1 MTETSDSE
9 VQATTD
15 SYSVEIQVEP
25 LQLEAETSLCIIEIV
40 KEVEKPKAK
49 KESKVMKPKIG
60 LVINIEEDEEAKG
73 PELMEEEDVVK

>member
-1 MTETSDSE
+1 
-9 VQATTD
+9 
-15 SYSVEIQVEP
+15 
-25 LQLEAETSLCIIEIV
+25 V